1 MKKFVVFILLVA
13 GFSGFAQERGERRSN
28 MTSSEMAK
36 LNVERMAMRL
46 NLNEEQ
52 KEKLI
57 KIKTK
62 HIEDRREQMQDQK
75 ENMEDGEIAK
85 NLEKF
90 RAQQQQ
96 LNDKMLADIKEIL
109 TAEQYQKYIQIQKER
124 QERRERFRR
133 QN

>member
-1 MKKFVVFILLVA
+1 MKRFIIFILLLA

-28 MTSSEMAK
+28 MAASEMAK
-36 LNVERMAMRL
+36 LNVERMAMKL

-57 KIKTK
+57 EIQTK

-85 NLEKF
+85 NREKF